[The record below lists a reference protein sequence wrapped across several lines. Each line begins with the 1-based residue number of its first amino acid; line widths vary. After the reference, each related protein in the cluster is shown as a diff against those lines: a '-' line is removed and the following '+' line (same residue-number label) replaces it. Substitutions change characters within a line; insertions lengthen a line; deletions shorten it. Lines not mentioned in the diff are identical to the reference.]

1 GKATLIAKLF
11 DEFPERMAI
20 PVSHT
25 SRAPQ
30 EEEKDGVQFWLSDRE
45 RMERQ
50 AKDGFFLE
58 IVEVD
63 GDLYGTS
70 VDAVNMIRNAGKVA
84 VIHLDLAGVQQL
96 KSSGYKCKIVWITP
110 PSLQVLSD
118 RLKASGV
125 EETEI

>member
-1 GKATLIAKLF
+1 
-11 DEFPERMAI
+11 
-20 PVSHT
+20 
-25 SRAPQ
+25 
-30 EEEKDGVQFWLSDRE
+30 
-45 RMERQ
+45 MERQ

-96 KSSGYKCKIVWITP
+96 KSSGAVRSRAAQT
-110 PSLQVLSD
+110 
-118 RLKASGV
+118 
-125 EETEI
+125 